1 MKIQADRNRRDK
13 EYSVGD
19 SVYLRLQPHAQSSV
33 VNRPCRKLAFK
44 YFGPYEILEKVGTRA
59 YRLQLPP
66 KCEVHPVFHVS
77 QLKEFIPDHT
87 PVFHDIDKFAKL
99 DSIDTFPEA
108 ILERRLVKKGGTAI
122 PQGLIKWSNIDAAAA
137 TWEDLTVLKDRF
149 PDFRAWGQAQSQ
161 EGATVTPDAE
171 SSKT

>member
-1 MKIQADRNRRDK
+1 
-13 EYSVGD
+13 
-19 SVYLRLQPHAQSSV
+19 
-33 VNRPCRKLAFK
+33 
-44 YFGPYEILEKVGTRA
+44 
-59 YRLQLPP
+59 
-66 KCEVHPVFHVS
+66 
-77 QLKEFIPDHT
+77 
-87 PVFHDIDKFAKL
+87 
-99 DSIDTFPEA
+99 
-108 ILERRLVKKGGTAI
+108 VKKGGTAI